1 MNRVLVLAGLVW
13 SFSLVVGCS
22 SSKSPTAAGAGASN
36 ASGAAG
42 SASGGA
48 AGQSSTPTAG
58 SAGMKGPVITSAPA
72 AWARPADCG
81 GIGDL
86 CPNLFG
92 CKAGQSTCQ
101 LEGNVCI
108 PAFPAGATSLPG
120 RTAETPY
127 CAAYTCMTFD
137 QASCFCTGEAG
148 KTVATCESPSA
159 LAQLCVLTGKSCD
172 SEACCAGSSCVAS
185 GNGHKQCAV
194 TCQINTDCPDTG
206 CCTDPHEVGVKIC
219 SPKAACDNPC
229 KKVADTSCTP
239 STTTTASNCCNG
251 ACIQSTIAT
260 FAGCRPLCIKNT
272 DCTSSCCEPFSDGAS
287 GFCVDAA
294 LCGCSNAGGACGPG
308 APACC
313 DGSSC
318 AGNDS
323 GGFECFPS
331 CKIAEDC
338 ATKCCALFTGES
350 NGVCVAASECGL

>member
-1 MNRVLVLAGLVW
+1 MNRVLFGTLCKMAISEVGRMNRVLVLAGLVW

-120 RTAETPY
+120 RTISITPAKPPSVAE
-127 CAAYTCMTFD
+127 
-137 QASCFCTGEAG
+137 
-148 KTVATCESPSA
+148 
-159 LAQLCVLTGKSCD
+159 
-172 SEACCAGSSCVAS
+172 
-185 GNGHKQCAV
+185 
-194 TCQINTDCPDTG
+194 
-206 CCTDPHEVGVKIC
+206 
-219 SPKAACDNPC
+219 
-229 KKVADTSCTP
+229 
-239 STTTTASNCCNG
+239 
-251 ACIQSTIAT
+251 
-260 FAGCRPLCIKNT
+260 
-272 DCTSSCCEPFSDGAS
+272 
-287 GFCVDAA
+287 
-294 LCGCSNAGGACGPG
+294 
-308 APACC
+308 
-313 DGSSC
+313 
-318 AGNDS
+318 
-323 GGFECFPS
+323 
-331 CKIAEDC
+331 
-338 ATKCCALFTGES
+338 
-350 NGVCVAASECGL
+350 